1 MGGSTSRSA
10 RDPSRRVT
18 RRTIVSPAGGGTTE
32 SLALACAS
40 GASPRPTL
48 SREHVH
54 APGPVVAE
62 RTWSGG
68 TQTAPYRHRDHLG
81 SLRIAPDAEATLA
94 DAHDYDP
101 FGGETGAAG
110 SEIWKKLTGHERNDL
125 PPDRQQEPARALRR
139 TDVELQGVEGGQ
151 LGARRSRG

>member
-10 RDPSRRVT
+10 RDLSGNAT
-18 RRTIVSPAGGGTTE
+18 RRTVASPAGRGTKAA
-32 SLALACAS
+32 LALACAP
-40 GASPRPTL
+40 GASSGPTL
-48 SREHVH
+48 SSQYVYV
-54 APGPVVAE
+54 PGPVVAE
-62 RTWSGG
+62 RTWTGG
-68 TQTAPYRHRDHLG
+68 TRTTPYHHRDHLG
-81 SLRIAPDAEATLA
+81 SLRIAPDAEETLA